1 MKKQLLL
8 GLLMVTM
15 AGQVFAGVSHAA
27 EAPQAAAAAQQV
39 STSQTGNIIASVNLR
54 KEPSTSS
61 SVIRLMKKGEK
72 VTILDKHNSYWY
84 KVRDEQ
90 GNTGYMST
98 SSKYIQVAGT
108 STVNQPSDKPSVSN
122 PADSEESLQT
132 AADSSSRA
140 AKIEKVIQ
148 VGQKYLGTPYEFGS
162 NRNNTKTFDCSD
174 FVRHAYKE
182 ALGIV
187 LPTDSRKQGSW
198 IKSNSTPKASISQ
211 LKRGDLMFFMSYK
224 GSKASAYKNVNK
236 STERITHVGI
246 YLGDGKILHT
256 YSKKS
261 GGVRVDNVLNTTW
274 EHRFLFGGSVLK

>member
-27 EAPQAAAAAQQV
+27 EAPQAAAAQQV

-72 VTILDKHNSYWY
+72 VTILDKHNSSWY
-84 KVRDEQ
+84 KVKDEK

-98 SSKYIQVAGT
+98 SSKYIQVAESGT
-108 STVNQPSDKPSVSN
+108 ANQPSDKPSVS
-122 PADSEESLQT
+122 DQ
-132 AADSSSRA
+132 ADSSSRA

-148 VGQKYLGTPYEFGS
+148 VGEKYLGTPYEFGS
-162 NRNNTKTFDCSD
+162 NRNSTKTFDCSA
-174 FVRHAYKE
+174 FVRQAYKE

-198 IKSNSTPKASISQ
+198 IKSNSTAKTSISQ

-224 GSKASAYKNVNK
+224 GSKASDYKGVNK

-256 YSKKS
+256 YSQKS
-261 GGVRVDNVLNTTW
+261 GGVRVNNVLNTTW
-274 EHRFLFGGSVLK
+274 EHRFLFGGSVVK

>member
-15 AGQVFAGVSHAA
+15 AGQVFAGGSHAA
-27 EAPQAAAAAQQV
+27 AAPQAAAATAQAAASIQK
-39 STSQTGNIIASVNLR
+39 GDIIASVNLR
-54 KEPSTSS
+54 TSPSTSA
-61 SVIRLMKKGEK
+61 SVIRLMKKGET
-72 VTILDKHNSYWY
+72 VAILDKHNSYWY
-84 KVRDEQ
+84 KVQDDK
-90 GNTGYMST
+90 GNTGYIST
-98 SSKYIQVAGT
+98 SSKYIKAGA
-108 STVNQPSDKPSVSN
+108 SSAGNPPADKPSVST
-122 PADSEESLQT
+122 PGASEDSQT
-132 AADSSSRA
+132 ASASSRA

-148 VGQKYLGTPYEFGS
+148 VGNKYLGTPYEFGS
-162 NRNNTKTFDCSD
+162 NRNSTKTFDCSA
-174 FVRHAYKE
+174 FVRQAYKE

-198 IKSNSTPKASISQ
+198 IKSNSTPKTSISQ

-261 GGVRVDNVLNTTW
+261 GGVRVDNVLNTAW

>member
-1 MKKQLLL
+1 
-8 GLLMVTM
+8 MVTM

-39 STSQTGNIIASVNLR
+39 SASQTGNIIASVNLR

-72 VTILDKHNSYWY
+72 VTILDKHNSSWY
-84 KVRDEQ
+84 KVRDEK

-98 SSKYIQVAGT
+98 RSQYIQVAESGT
-108 STVNQPSDKPSVSN
+108 ASQPSDKPSVS
-122 PADSEESLQT
+122 DQ
-132 AADSSSRA
+132 AASSSSA

-162 NRNNTKTFDCSD
+162 NRNSTKTFDCSA
-174 FVRHAYKE
+174 FVRQAYKE

-198 IKSNSTPKASISQ
+198 IKSNSTAKTSISQ

-224 GSKASAYKNVNK
+224 GSKASNYNGVNK

-274 EHRFLFGGSVLK
+274 EHRFLFGGSVVK

>member
-39 STSQTGNIIASVNLR
+39 SASQTGNIIASVNLR

-72 VTILDKHNSYWY
+72 VTILDKHNSSWY
-84 KVRDEQ
+84 KVKDEK

-98 SSKYIQVAGT
+98 SSKYIQVAESGT
-108 STVNQPSDKPSVSN
+108 SNQPSDKPSVSS
-122 PADSEESLQT
+122 PAESEDS
-132 AADSSSRA
+132 AAASSSSA

-148 VGQKYLGTPYEFGS
+148 VGQKYMGTPYEFGS
-162 NRNNTKTFDCSD
+162 NRNSTKTFDCSA
-174 FVRHAYKE
+174 FVRQAYKE

-198 IKSNSTPKASISQ
+198 IKSNSTAKTSISQ

-224 GSKASAYKNVNK
+224 GSKASNYNGVNK

-274 EHRFLFGGSVLK
+274 EHRFLFGGSVVK

>member
-15 AGQVFAGVSHAA
+15 AGQVFAEVPH
-27 EAPQAAAAAQQV
+27 AAAAAQQV
-39 STSQTGNIIASVNLR
+39 STNQTGNIIASVHLR
-54 KEPSTSS
+54 KGASTSS

-72 VTILDKHNSYWY
+72 VTILSKYNSYWY
-84 KVRDEQ
+84 KVRDSK

-98 SSKYIQVAGT
+98 SSKYIQVANSST
-108 STVNQPSDKPSVSN
+108 SNTPAVS
-122 PADSEESLQT
+122 SQ
-132 AADSSSRA
+132 AAN
-140 AKIEKVIQ
+140 IEKVIQ
-148 VGQKYLGTPYEFGS
+148 VGKKYLGTPYEFGS
-162 NRNNTKTFDCSD
+162 NRSSTKTFDCSD
-174 FVRHAYKE
+174 FVRQAYKE

-187 LPTDSRKQGSW
+187 LPMDSRQQGSW
-198 IKSNSTPKASISQ
+198 IKSNSTAKTSISQ

-224 GSKASAYKNVNK
+224 GSKASSYKGVNK

-256 YSKKS
+256 YSKNS

-274 EHRFLFGGSVLK
+274 EHRFLFGGSVVK